1 MSGSTINRCPF
12 TIDRKKKRLKIMPDN
27 KLSAPRSEILNQR
40 MNQLAREISAM
51 DPDDPRRVEL
61 IDEISALS
69 LISAEMK
76 AKG

>member
-1 MSGSTINRCPF
+1 
-12 TIDRKKKRLKIMPDN
+12 MPDN
-27 KLSAPRSEILNQR
+27 KLSAPSGEILNQR
-40 MNQLAREISAM
+40 MNQLARQISAM

-61 IDEISALS
+61 IDEISAFS